1 MPRRLDHLR
10 VGLAA
15 VATTVVMT
23 TLALTLVVEARLQI
37 VMTGSMAPSIP
48 VGALIVTVPLHGEAV
63 PGDVILFPHP
73 WRHATV
79 VHRMVAVEH
88 GAIDSDYITKGDAN
102 DQEDGWRTPVASATG
117 RVTATVPYL
126 GYVLAVVGLP
136 VVRLSVGLLVLASV
150 LLTLVAARRPGRAT
164 QATAVASVRV
174 GEQRTIVMARQRP

>member
-1 MPRRLDHLR
+1 MPRLRHLR

-15 VATTVVMT
+15 VATTIVVA
-23 TLALTLVVEARLQI
+23 TLALSLVVQARPQI
-37 VMTGSMAPSIP
+37 VMTGSMAPGIP
-48 VGALIVTVPLHGEAV
+48 VGALIVTVPLRAEAV
-63 PGDVILFPHP
+63 PGDVIVFPHP

-79 VHRMVAVEH
+79 VHRVVAVEH
-88 GAIDSDYITKGDAN
+88 GAVDSDYITKGDAN

-150 LLTLVAARRPGRAT
+150 LSTLIAARRPGRAT

-174 GEQRTIVMARQRP
+174 GEQRTTVMAHPRP